1 MRLASVAALLLLPSV
16 ALAGEMTTALSF
28 AAQWG
33 ASTTGYARALFPAL
47 LLVAF
52 VVEIVFRDPATPP
65 SFRHSVWRAAIV
77 LALLSPVGG
86 HTLYGTLC
94 GALAGLSDGMAATLA
109 PADPWA
115 EFARVA
121 EQWQDRLAEAKR
133 NNEDGAIAA
142 QIGGLVFTTV
152 LSLGLLLGQGAMWVM
167 KTLAS
172 VLLILLYALGP
183 LALVFWIP
191 IKSDSLG
198 RWLRT
203 FLTVLTWPV
212 MSAVLLAIITKASLR
227 GLDGA
232 SPAFA
237 SIATALLL
245 GVTALAVPV
254 VSSSLVGG
262 SMGAIGAG
270 MSTLMQ
276 TAGLG
281 AAVGSA
287 ALGGAAQA
295 AQAAGGAAKG
305 LGSKASPVAGALANA
320 MSADAPMSSGPPA
333 KGGPVVPAREALL
346 PNAIDAV
353 PVHGAPAVEQD
364 GLGMGGPPPPPAD
377 ALSGRVAPANM
388 SPGRSPVAAL
398 EDAAARGQLR
408 PPSVAPPD
416 GGGGGGGG
424 GAGRG
429 AGAGG
434 GPKARAAKPPPPVPT
449 AAAAAQQRPPAA
461 APVRAPP
468 RAAAPPSADAPTAP
482 AKPRVASWGATLDR
496 LANEAVALDL
506 NPDPDAKAQQFR
518 VAVAQQQLDRAVRA
532 VSAGSSVEE
541 WEAQET
547 RIREDAGN

>member
-86 HTLYGTLC
+86 QTLYGTLC

-270 MSTLMQ
+270 VSTLMQ

-305 LGSKASPVAGALANA
+305 LGSKAAPIAGALANA

-333 KGGPVVPAREALL
+333 KGGPAVPAREALL

-364 GLGMGGPPPPPAD
+364 GLGIGAPPPPPID
-377 ALSGRVAPANM
+377 ALSGRVAAPAVP
-388 SPGRSPVAAL
+388 PGRTPVAAL
-398 EDAAARGQLR
+398 EDAAARGQLKS
-408 PPSVAPPD
+408 PAAPA
-416 GGGGGGGG
+416 GGGG
-424 GAGRG
+424 GAGAGG

-434 GPKARAAKPPPPVPT
+434 GAGGGARGPKPPPPVPT
-449 AAAAAQQRPPAA
+449 AAVPVAKPAPARGAARPVAPPAE
-461 APVRAPP
+461 
-468 RAAAPPSADAPTAP
+468 APTAP
-482 AKPRVASWGATLDR
+482 AKPRVAGWGATLER

-506 NPDPDAKAQQFR
+506 DPDSNAKVQQSR
-518 VAVAQQQLDRAVRA
+518 LGEKQRELDRAIKA
-532 VSAGSSVEE
+532 VASGVTVED
-541 WEAQET
+541 WQQQEALL
-547 RIREDAGN
+547 REKAST

>member
-1 MRLASVAALLLLPSV
+1 
-16 ALAGEMTTALSF
+16 MTTALSF

-77 LALLSPVGG
+77 LALLAPVGG
-86 HTLYGTLC
+86 QTLYGSLC

-121 EQWQDRLAEAKR
+121 EQWQDRLADAKR

-270 MSTLMQ
+270 VSTLMQ

-305 LGSKASPVAGALANA
+305 LGSKAAPIAGTLANA
-320 MSADAPMSSGPPA
+320 MSADGPMSAGPPA
-333 KGGPVVPAREALL
+333 KGGPAVPRREAMV
-346 PNAIDAV
+346 PNAIDAA
-353 PVHGAPAVEQD
+353 PIHGAPAVEQD
-364 GLGMGGPPPPPAD
+364 GLGIGRPPPPPVD
-377 ALSGRVAPANM
+377 ALSGRVAAPNV
-388 SPGRSPVAAL
+388 SPGPSPVAAL
-398 EDAAARGQLR
+398 EDAAAQGKLG
-408 PPSVAPPD
+408 PPPPPAPP
-416 GGGGGGGG
+416 GGGGGGGGAAG

-434 GPKARAAKPPPPVPT
+434 GPRARAPKPPPPVPT
-449 AAAAAQQRPPAA
+449 AAVPPPQRPPPA
-461 APVRAPP
+461 APARAP
-468 RAAAPPSADAPTAP
+468 RAVAPPSVDAPTAP
-482 AKPRVASWGATLDR
+482 AKPRAANWGATLNR

-506 NPDPDAKAQQFR
+506 NPSPDAKAQQFR
-518 VAVAQQQLDRAVRA
+518 VAEAQQQLDRAVHA
-532 VSAGSSVEE
+532 VASGASVEE
-541 WEAQET
+541 WEQQEA

>member
-1 MRLASVAALLLLPSV
+1 MRLAPLAALLLVPSV
-16 ALAGEMTTALSF
+16 AFAGEMTTALSF

-77 LALLSPVGG
+77 LALLAPVGG
-86 HTLYGTLC
+86 QTLYGSLC

-121 EQWQDRLAEAKR
+121 EQWQDRLADAKR

-270 MSTLMQ
+270 VSTLMQ

-305 LGSKASPVAGALANA
+305 LGSKAAPIAGTLANA
-320 MSADAPMSSGPPA
+320 MSADGPMSAGPPA
-333 KGGPVVPAREALL
+333 KGGPAVPRREAMVQ
-346 PNAIDAV
+346 NAIDAA
-353 PVHGAPAVEQD
+353 PIHGAPAVEQD
-364 GLGMGGPPPPPAD
+364 GLGIGRPPPPPAD
-377 ALSGRVAPANM
+377 ALSGRVAAPNVA
-388 SPGRSPVAAL
+388 PGRSPVAAL
-398 EDAAARGQLR
+398 EDAAAQGKLR
-408 PPSVAPPD
+408 PPTPAQ
-416 GGGGGGGG
+416 GGGGGGG
-424 GAGRG
+424 GAGGGGRG

-434 GPKARAAKPPPPVPT
+434 GARPKPPPPVPT
-449 AAAAAQQRPPAA
+449 AAIAAKPAAPPAPA
-461 APVRAPP
+461 AR
-468 RAAAPPSADAPTAP
+468 RAAAPPVDAPTAP
-482 AKPRVASWGATLDR
+482 AKPRVASWGATLER
-496 LANEAVALDL
+496 LANEAVALEL
-506 NPDPDAKAQQFR
+506 NPDSNAKAQQFR
-518 VAVAQQQLDRAVRA
+518 AGEKQRELDRAVKA
-532 VSAGSSVEE
+532 VAAGTSVED
-541 WEAQET
+541 WQQDEA
-547 RIREDAGN
+547 RLREAAGD